1 MKARATNC
9 AKIHGDS
16 FPKGST
22 QEGVQT
28 ELTGNFG
35 VELSTLQDTQARE
48 FFHRVDEALGA
59 LHDSEP
65 LPLALAGVER
75 TIAYFDKVTKHGA
88 DVVAR
93 LHGNFE
99 KVPQHELEA
108 KIWPLVEQSMTQSR
122 DRVLQ
127 RLEDAVGAN
136 RAAFGIDEVWAAA
149 QTGRVD
155 LVLAEE
161 NFHYPAVK
169 NDAGNDGLTH
179 LQAAENQADAIEA
192 VDEIIETVLQNSGDV
207 TFFEAGRL
215 SNNARLPQQAAI
227 AAILR
232 Y

>member
-1 MKARATNC
+1 MPKHANFFIALTTRWPSR
-9 AKIHGDS
+9 KI
-16 FPKGST
+16 
-22 QEGVQT
+22 
-28 ELTGNFG
+28 
-35 VELSTLQDTQARE
+35 AIRC
-48 FFHRVDEALGA
+48 
-59 LHDSEP
+59 
-65 LPLALAGVER
+65 PLALAGVER
-75 TIAYFDKVTKHGA
+75 TMAYFEKVTKHGDA
-88 DVVAR
+88 IVAR

-108 KIWPLVEQSMTQSR
+108 KIWPLVEAAMAQSR

-127 RLEDAVGAN
+127 RLEDSVGAN
-136 RAAFGIDEVWAAA
+136 RAAFGIDEVWSAA

-161 NFHYPAVK
+161 NFHCSAHK
-169 NDAGNDGLTH
+169 TEAGNDGLSQLNT
-179 LQAAENQADAIEA
+179 AADGSEGAIDA

-215 SNNARLPQQAAI
+215 SNNGRLPQQAAI